1 MKAYLAT
8 TGVLFVI
15 VLGAHAWRVTQ
26 ESHLARDPWF
36 IFTTVAATALAL
48 WALTLFRRMARR

>member
-1 MKAYLAT
+1 MKAYLVT
-8 TGVLFVI
+8 TGLLFVI
-15 VLGAHAWRVTQ
+15 VVVAHVLRVTQ

-48 WALTLFRRMARR
+48 WALRLFRQTARQ